1 MKILSKILAL
11 IILVCAGFY
20 GLFLA
25 ANMGKLNQP
34 IKTILEYFLNVE
46 LVELR
51 FQDSN
56 LSSKGVIILSKAG
69 KLLISDLN
77 IHIGYSAGSFDF
89 TIDPGKVCITNNKD
103 ELILDAK
110 YFGKFTR
117 SIFKNN
123 YSNQLRFSEI
133 VIPDLNDIHNK
144 PYNNGHLTYT
154 HHKSAQA
161 DDVAFDLNFDNSS
174 LLQASNDQDSGK
186 IKITGKNIPLA
197 SYTIFERIAPDNG
210 LVEFFQKFV
219 KNGHVREMNFLLDIN
234 RKILTKD
241 SLIGKAKIQ
250 NLDFS
255 YDPDLPLLK
264 NMDIDI
270 DVLDSD
276 ITFKINSAYSSDILL
291 SQGLIL
297 MNWKGLAETELRIT
311 AKASGPATSLTDF
324 ITHQQ
329 HQEMNKANIDLRKII
344 GQADLDIDIAI
355 PLKPGT
361 KNIYNISANITKV
374 SLSIF
379 KNYVQL
385 TTATIKGIFNG
396 DEVLLHGT
404 GKINNFNSDLDFV
417 FNLTDKTKFS
427 HKLDIKTHFK
437 ISNNP
442 SDPRNKIA
450 FISLLGGSSVLDFT
464 YTNKDSKGFIAIDA
478 DITNLDLYF
487 DKLGIRK
494 KQNDKS
500 KLVVTGAFTDPTRG
514 QIDFSVSS
522 KSGLKTTGTIH
533 IDSNKATADIREIKH
548 KKTDLSAKIVLN
560 KDLFDANIH
569 GKILDL
575 SDADMLQFLE
585 KERDGGSTKLALSI
599 DKIRLKD
606 NIWLDGVKAKFEC
619 DPLRCFSGYI
629 DSKIGSRSLEVLLT
643 AKQDKEEWLINC
655 SNAGALLR
663 GLDMYNSMRAGHLTL
678 NLTTSR
684 KEVKPGQIIPIHSG
698 KFSFERFMLHD
709 ASTMTRMI
717 SLISLPGFIG
727 MISGNKDIAFLGM
740 TGDFSFQNNVLSI
753 TSSSA
758 NGPYFDF
765 TLKGKIDTKKRFM
778 DIYGHVNPEL
788 YGISSVVGSIPIIG
802 RVFTGNKN
810 HQGLVSKS
818 YSLKEK
824 Y

>member
-20 GLFLA
+20 GLFLGA
-25 ANMGKLNQP
+25 TMGKLNQP
-34 IKTILEYFLNVE
+34 IKTILEYFLNVK
-46 LVELR
+46 LVGLH
-51 FQDSN
+51 FQDST
-56 LSSKGVIILSKAG
+56 LSSKEVIILSRAG
-69 KLLISDLN
+69 KLMISDLN
-77 IHIGYSAGSFDF
+77 IHIEFSPNFFDF
-89 TIDPGKVCITNNKD
+89 TIDPGRICITNNED
-103 ELILDAK
+103 ELIVDAK

-123 YSNQLRFSEI
+123 YSTQLNFSEI
-133 VIPDLNDIHNK
+133 VISDLTDIHNK
-144 PYNNGHLTYT
+144 PYNNGLVTYSNR
-154 HHKSAQA
+154 KSEQA
-161 DDVAFDLNFDNSS
+161 DYIAFDLNFDNSS
-174 LLQASNDQDSGK
+174 LLQASSDQDSGK
-186 IKITGKNIPLA
+186 VKITGKNIPLGA
-197 SYTIFERIAPDNG
+197 YTIFEKIAPDNG

-219 KNGHVREMNFLLDIN
+219 KNGHITEMDFLLDIK
-234 RKILTKD
+234 REILTKD

-255 YDPDLPLLK
+255 YDPDLPQLK
-264 NMDIDI
+264 NMDMDI

-276 ITFKINSAYSSDILL
+276 ITFRLNRAYSSDIVL

-297 MNWKGLAETELRIT
+297 MNWKGLDNSELKIT
-311 AKASGPATSLTDF
+311 AKAHGPATSLTDF
-324 ITHQQ
+324 ITLQQ
-329 HQEMNKANIDLRKII
+329 HQEMNKANIDLRKIL
-344 GQADLDIDIAI
+344 GQADLDINIAI

-361 KNIYNISANITKV
+361 KNLYNISANITKA

-379 KNYVQL
+379 KNYVEL
-385 TTATIKGIFNG
+385 THSTIKGIFNG
-396 DEVLLHGT
+396 DEVLLSGT
-404 GKINNFNSDLDFV
+404 GKINNFNSDLDFIL
-417 FNLTDKTKFS
+417 NLTDKTKFS

-442 SDPRNKIA
+442 SDARNKIA
-450 FISLLGGSSVLDFT
+450 FLSLLGGSSVLDFT
-464 YTNKDSKGFIAIDA
+464 YTNKDSKGIIAIDA

-500 KLVVTGAFTDPTRG
+500 NLVVTGTFTDPTKG
-514 QIDFSVSS
+514 EIDFSVSS

-533 IDSNKATADIREIKH
+533 INSNKATADIREIKH
-548 KKTDLSAKIVLN
+548 KKTDLTAKIVLDKN
-560 KDLFDANIH
+560 LFDASIH

-585 KERDGGSTKLALSI
+585 KERDSGSTKLALSI
-599 DKIRLKD
+599 DRIRLKD
-606 NIWLDGVKAKFEC
+606 DIWLDNVKAKFEC
-619 DPLRCFSGYI
+619 DPVRCFSGYI
-629 DSKIGSRSLEVLLT
+629 DSKIGSRSLELLLT

-684 KEVKPGQIIPIHSG
+684 KEVKPGHIIPIHSG

-709 ASTMTRMI
+709 ATTMTRMI
-717 SLISLPGFIG
+717 SFISLPGFIG
-727 MISGNKDIAFLGM
+727 MISGNKEITFLSM
-740 TGDFSFQNNVLSI
+740 TGDFSFQNNILSI
-753 TSSSA
+753 SSSFA
-758 NGPYFDF
+758 KGPYFDF
-765 TLKGKIDTKKRFM
+765 TLKGKIDTKKRLM